1 MKCTN
6 RRKLLC
12 LLGIAAIFISGCG
25 KETEAALKEPYHT
38 YETASLYGIS
48 ESASGA
54 DKEYFSE
61 TLCVSDGTNIGIEQ
75 TDSQVASGAGLFNLA
90 TGEVCYSQN
99 IYNKLY
105 PASTT
110 KILTAHIVLKYGN
123 LDDYVTISEN
133 AVNQASDSSVCGL
146 QAGDVI
152 QLKDL
157 LYGLMLRSGNDAAVA
172 IAEHISGSV
181 EEFAVLMNKEAA
193 LMGAVTSNFV
203 NPNGL
208 PDENHYTSVYDL
220 YLIFQN
226 AIKDQR
232 FLDVIGTLSYTAAF
246 TDAKGELVE
255 RTWEN
260 TNYYINGKETAPEG
274 ITVIGGKTGTTNA
287 AGYCLVLLS
296 YNSSN
301 QPIVSIVLKADGRH
315 NLYLLMNEMLGGFA
329 NL

>member
-1 MKCTN
+1 MKCIN

-12 LLGIAAIFISGCG
+12 LFGIAAIFISGCG
-25 KETEAALKEPYHT
+25 KEAEVALTEPYHV
-38 YETASLYGIS
+38 YETASVYGV
-48 ESASGA
+48 SATSA
-54 DKEYFSE
+54 ATDKEYFSE
-61 TLCVSDGTNIGIEQ
+61 TLCVSDGTNFGTES
-75 TDSQVASGAGLFNLA
+75 TDSQVAAGAGLFNLA
-90 TGEVCYSQN
+90 TGKICYSQN
-99 IYNKLY
+99 IYDKLY

-110 KILTAHIVLKYGN
+110 KILTAYIALKYGN
-123 LDDYVTISEN
+123 LEDYVTVSEN
-133 AVNQASDSSVCGL
+133 AVDQASDSSVCGL
-146 QAGDVI
+146 LAGDVI
-152 QLKDL
+152 TLKDL

-181 EEFAVLMNKEAA
+181 EEFAVLMNQEAA

-208 PDENHYTSVYDL
+208 PDDNHYTSVYDL

-226 AIKDQR
+226 AMKDQR
-232 FLDVIGTLSYTAAF
+232 FVDIINTLSYTASF
-246 TDAKGELVE
+246 TNAKGESVE
-255 RTWEN
+255 RSWEN
-260 TNYYINGKETAPEG
+260 TNYYLNGKETAPDG

-315 NLYLLMNEMLGGFA
+315 NLYLLMNEMLQGFA